1 MGSTMACK
9 RLLYYGL
16 QRSGTNFLAKV
27 IEQQFEV
34 EFLNKRYDRRHPKH
48 KHFRIYDNKSLIG
61 RENYHNDLHIQDLND
76 FESKLEIEGIAEGFI
91 IISKDPYSWLISY
104 KKWAKRMKWPAPPHP
119 YLLEYNE
126 FYRKWWEL
134 YMKSEKVMFIRY
146 SDLLLNTD
154 ETLEGLSLKFNL
166 NRHEQEASADEPITK
181 VPYSSKFT
189 RKKLL
194 YYSKE
199 KFLKKYSKKDLK
211 DINQIIDH
219 DLIKKLGY
227 KSYF

>member
-1 MGSTMACK
+1 MAAK

-16 QRSGTNFLAKV
+16 QRSGTNFLAMV
-27 IEQQFEV
+27 IEQQFDV
-34 EFLNKRYDRRHPKH
+34 EFLNKRYDRRHPRH

-61 RENYHNDLHIQDLND
+61 RENYHNDLLVQDLND
-76 FESKLEIEGIAEGFI
+76 FESKLEIEGIADGFI

-104 KKWAKRMKWPAPPHP
+104 EKWAKRMKWPDPPHP

-134 YMKSEKVMFIRY
+134 SKESEKVMFMRY
-146 SDLLLNTD
+146 SDLLLNTN
-154 ETLEGLSLKFNL
+154 ETLSRLSQKFDL
-166 NRHEQEASADEPITK
+166 DRRKQESGEDEQITK

-199 KFLKKYSKKDLK
+199 KYLKKYSKKEMK
-211 DINQIIDH
+211 DINQVIDH